1 METRTVLFV
10 DDDNGI
16 LNALKRV
23 LRSEP
28 YKCLLADSGRK
39 ALEILEKESINVIVT
54 DLEMPEMDGFTLL
67 KEVRKKYP
75 DIIRLILSG
84 RTDTVSVLDSI
95 NTGNVYRYIMKPWNG
110 VEVKTTIRQA
120 IDLFNLEKERDNLLK
135 ENAYRTQ
142 REPEE
147 SRGYLIIQDNDKV
160 DRYFK
165 SISNTMENRMNS
177 MEAELDSAN
186 SSLRDGNQE
195 ARFLKNHLD
204 QINSGLKDLR
214 KMIREI
220 PIGFKSTLD
229 SCSGEIRIESKDK
242 SRRLIIDLPKQIG
255 AAG

>member
-1 METRTVLFV
+1 
-10 DDDNGI
+10 
-16 LNALKRV
+16 
-23 LRSEP
+23 
-28 YKCLLADSGRK
+28 
-39 ALEILEKESINVIVT
+39 
-54 DLEMPEMDGFTLL
+54 
-67 KEVRKKYP
+67 
-75 DIIRLILSG
+75 
-84 RTDTVSVLDSI
+84 
-95 NTGNVYRYIMKPWNG
+95 
-110 VEVKTTIRQA
+110 
-120 IDLFNLEKERDNLLK
+120 
-135 ENAYRTQ
+135 
-142 REPEE
+142 
-147 SRGYLIIQDNDKV
+147 
-160 DRYFK
+160 
-165 SISNTMENRMNS
+165 MNS